1 MKQEIEYKFERKK
14 KACKMC
20 GSQKAVISKYGL
32 NICKR
37 CFKRNAEKLGFNK
50 YD

>member
-1 MKQEIEYKFERKK
+1 MTQNIDHKFERKK

-20 GSQKAVISKYGL
+20 GSQKAVISKYNLG
-32 NICKR
+32 ICRR